1 MVKPATVNA
10 HIAPIDEQISNTN
23 RWGYPFGVDGI
34 ANLEAACEMF
44 GGISRATLDRRAE
57 EQLIR
62 KGKDRGR
69 VVYCVKSIRDYV
81 ASLEM

>member
-1 MVKPATVNA
+1 MVKPATVKTA
-10 HIAPIDEQISNTN
+10 VVPISEQNSNTN
-23 RWGYPFGVDGI
+23 RWGYTFGVDGI
-34 ANLEAACEMF
+34 ANLGEACQMF

-69 VVYCVKSIRDYV
+69 VVYCLRSIRNYIE
-81 ASLEM
+81 SLEM